1 MPVVGPDRHGEAM
14 RCMGVGVTECGA
26 RASPNATV
34 QQLGDNPTKTVIP
47 AKAGTHVMFRR

>member
-14 RCMGVGVTECGA
+14 RCMGVGVTEWGA
-26 RASPNATV
+26 RASPYSTV
-34 QQLGDNPTKTVIP
+34 QQRGDKPTKTVIP